1 MSARRKQLI
10 ALSVVLVCVV
20 GMAVYGIVRV
30 SNKTADK
37 GSGFDVAMTGTMD
50 KSRKEAKD
58 SRSRFR
64 RRAITPHRVLH
75 RIVIRDQE
83 TRHLI
88 QEILVRIA
96 VQSQITADRMPEIM
110 VDQIADRIPEIAVD
124 QIAVPIPI
132 PIPEAMAVQIVA
144 PILEVIQIQ
153 IMIQSCLIHHQSQ
166 PVRMRTVSIGRDT
179 TKISLQSPG

>member
-1 MSARRKQLI
+1 
-10 ALSVVLVCVV
+10 
-20 GMAVYGIVRV
+20 
-30 SNKTADK
+30 
-37 GSGFDVAMTGTMD
+37 
-50 KSRKEAKD
+50 
-58 SRSRFR
+58 
-64 RRAITPHRVLH
+64 
-75 RIVIRDQE
+75 
-83 TRHLI
+83 
-88 QEILVRIA
+88 
-96 VQSQITADRMPEIM
+96 MPEIM